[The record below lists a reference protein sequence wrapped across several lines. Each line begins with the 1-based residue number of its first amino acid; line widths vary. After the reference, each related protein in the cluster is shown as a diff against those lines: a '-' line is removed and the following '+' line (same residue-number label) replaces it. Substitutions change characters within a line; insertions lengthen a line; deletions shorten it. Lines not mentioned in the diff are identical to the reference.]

1 MLMLLAG
8 VIGGLVG
15 KWIIYP
21 FRLESNSDETSN
33 AKALDICL
41 SGAFFGFLGLVLL
54 RMILSEE
61 VLDNLPEPVLLIP
74 LGVVLLMGL
83 IARIVYHTKKK
94 EE

>member
-1 MLMLLAG
+1 M
-8 VIGGLVG
+8 
-15 KWIIYP
+15 
-21 FRLESNSDETSN
+21 
-33 AKALDICL
+33 
-41 SGAFFGFLGLVLL
+41 VLL

-61 VLDNLPEPVLLIP
+61 VLDDLPEPVLLIP

>member
-41 SGAFFGFLGLVLL
+41 SGALIGYLGMAL
-54 RMILSEE
+54 RMILSKK

>member
-21 FRLESNSDETSN
+21 FRLESNSDETPN
-33 AKALDICL
+33 AKALDICS
-41 SGAFFGFLGLVLL
+41 SGASIGFLGMVLL